1 MSVKLSIYRFQPS
14 KPFGVVSSLSPVS
27 IVPPTSLFPNL
38 RNTSCEMVRHQ
49 KIVCSNCRRRKSK
62 CDGASPSCS
71 ACIASASKCHYDKS
85 PSLAY
90 VRSLQSRVQE
100 LERKLHTGG
109 TDSGAD
115 AASPSNSS
123 FVSSAFS
130 NGASDP
136 VSLDALGDVSYHNQ
150 TSAIHEDLPQTPA
163 RPLHVSSLPST
174 MMNEHAADVRQ
185 RLVANAAVQ
194 KDLETSNLDT
204 SLSLANISKN
214 LASTLLQLHWC
225 WLHPSFLFV
234 YRPAFTRDMPRLASG
249 EQSFTS
255 CSSTLVKV
263 LYAHSCRFIRSPD
276 SVWSSSSYGET
287 FQELSDRL
295 MTEAKA
301 LLAMETLNP
310 PAIPTIQALLQQ
322 SARDVACG
330 RSSAAWLYSGMAF
343 RMAIDLGLHVSP
355 DKLQQYSTSLSSED
369 IEIRKRLFWSL
380 YSWDKHI
387 SLYLGRMPN
396 FVMGSENVSL
406 EFLDDFTDHDPW
418 VPFYGPD
425 TKASDLP
432 PFPPTPGRIM
442 SCFTELCKLC
452 KILTR
457 VMLELYSL
465 QSADQATSF
474 VEIKQELQ
482 DWFSSLPS
490 FLHISP
496 NNMPELSPPPHI
508 TSLNLMYHNTL
519 ILLHRP
525 HVASDRSEVP
535 RSAAIRQS
543 WKICRSATT
552 AIYGLLKM
560 YVHTFGFHH
569 ITYMNS
575 YCTYMAATTA
585 VYQLETSEDGL
596 QPSQSHQ
603 AAWTELRFLLDV
615 LQRTATA
622 MPGLNRSIEIIKARI
637 KRILDRQASRQLD
650 SLFPGRG
657 SKSPERNTSGPSHP
671 GNNETSNTSSAYP
684 SNCPPVY
691 NWETHTHTG
700 IGAEE
705 DLWLP
710 AFPAQDISYGPEVML
725 DVQEALS
732 PQTRSALMGSN
743 LDPQLRLDLS
753 VPDSTIPDYSLFSST
768 LLDEMPQSPAEK
780 EV

>member
-1 MSVKLSIYRFQPS
+1 MA
-14 KPFGVVSSLSPVS
+14 
-27 IVPPTSLFPNL
+27 
-38 RNTSCEMVRHQ
+38 RHQ
-49 KIVCSNCRRRKSK
+49 KIVCSTCRRRKSK

-71 ACIASASKCHYDKS
+71 ACIASASKCHYDKL

-100 LERKLHTGG
+100 LERSLRNGSS
-109 TDSGAD
+109 SGAD
-115 AASPSNSS
+115 APSPSSSS

-130 NGASDP
+130 NGATDP
-136 VSLDALGDVSYHNQ
+136 MSLDALGDVSYHNQ

-163 RPLHVSSLPST
+163 RPLHVRTPPST
-174 MMNEHAADVRQ
+174 IADEGTADVKQ
-185 RLVANAAVQ
+185 HLVANAAVQ
-194 KDLETSNLDT
+194 KNFEIGNLDT
-204 SLSLANISKN
+204 SLSLANISKD

-249 EQSFTS
+249 EQSSTY
-255 CSSTLVKV
+255 CSFTLVKV

-276 SVWSSSSYGET
+276 SVWSPNNNGET

-343 RMAIDLGLHVSP
+343 RMAVDLGLHVSP
-355 DKLQQYSTSLSSED
+355 DKLQQYSTSLSAED

-387 SLYLGRMPN
+387 SMYLGRMPN
-396 FVMGSENVSL
+396 FVMGAENVSL

-425 TKASDLP
+425 AKASELP
-432 PFPPTPGRIM
+432 PFPPTPGRVM

-457 VMLELYSL
+457 VMLELYSS
-465 QSADQATSF
+465 QSADKAAAF

-482 DWFSSLPS
+482 DWHSSLPS
-490 FLHISP
+490 SLYIPP
-496 NNMPELSPPPHI
+496 NKMPELSPPPHI

-525 HVASDRSEVP
+525 HVASASSEVP
-535 RSAAIRQS
+535 RPAAVRQS

-650 SLFPGRG
+650 SLFPGCG
-657 SKSPERNTSGPSHP
+657 SKSPKQNTSGLSHP
-671 GNNETSNTSSAYP
+671 ENNETSTTSSTCP
-684 SNCPPVY
+684 LNCPPVY
-691 NWETHTHTG
+691 NWGDHSHTG
-700 IGAEE
+700 ISADE

-710 AFPAQDISYGPEVML
+710 AFPAQDTSYGPEVML

-753 VPDSTIPDYSLFSST
+753 MPDSTMACYGLFSDT
-768 LLDEMPQSPAEK
+768 LLGEVPQSPAGEG
-780 EV
+780 V